1 MYSQCSEAVFFMSY
15 LNFAVSGSISSSS
28 LTGERGT
35 LAENFSVI
43 GEGMKIGEVE
53 RDGIMTIQLT
63 TTEVANYHEC
73 LQSFKLSAC
82 AAHQS
87 RRINKKQK

>member
-1 MYSQCSEAVFFMSY
+1 MYSQCSEAVLFMSY

-63 TTEVANYHEC
+63 QPQKWQIIMNVCSHSSSLHA
-73 LQSFKLSAC
+73 LP
-82 AAHQS
+82 
-87 RRINKKQK
+87 INHGG